1 MNTLQK
7 IQDKVGVAADG
18 IWGPKTRAAV
28 AAALGC
34 KADDKAIQ
42 AAVGVAAD
50 GIIGSK
56 SVAGIA
62 AALGVDT
69 AEAAASGG
77 VRVMLDVG
85 HTADRAREWPA
96 FFNPGLWS
104 SAEGRA
110 ILGALGLA
118 PDAHE
123 SLEHA
128 MNAAVGR
135 AVERHLRAAG
145 VSVSVLDR
153 PEMGNDAEISWVVR
167 SVNAA
172 RPRVFVSIHHNASGG
187 KDWATMGNKAS
198 GHVCYHVSGS
208 AAGRALARE
217 IHEELAEYRRG
228 HGMPGNRAE
237 GVQEGAYAVIRKV
250 DSRVACCLVEVGF
263 YDNLPDARFVAGHVD
278 GLGAAIAEGIRAS
291 L

>member
-7 IQDKVGVAADG
+7 IQGKVGVAADG

-34 KADDKAIQ
+34 KADDREIQ
-42 AAVGVAAD
+42 RRVGVKVD

-62 AALGVDT
+62 AALGV
-69 AEAAASGG
+69 EAAASATTG
-77 VRVMLDVG
+77 VRVMLDIG

-96 FFNPGLWS
+96 YFNPSLWS
-104 SAEGRA
+104 SADGRA
-110 ILGALGLA
+110 ILDALGLA
-118 PDAHE
+118 PDSHD

-153 PEMGNDAEISWVVR
+153 PEMGNDAEISWVVQ

-172 RPRVFVSIHHNASGG
+172 RPSVFVSIHHNAACG

-208 AAGRALARE
+208 SKGRALARE

-228 HGMPGNRAE
+228 HGVPGNRAE
-237 GVQEGAYAVIRKV
+237 SVQAGTYAVIRKV
-250 DSRVACCLVEVGF
+250 DSRVASCLVEVGF
-263 YDNLPDARFVAGHVD
+263 YDNLTDARFVAGHVD
-278 GLGAAIAEGIRAS
+278 GLGAAIAEGIRVS